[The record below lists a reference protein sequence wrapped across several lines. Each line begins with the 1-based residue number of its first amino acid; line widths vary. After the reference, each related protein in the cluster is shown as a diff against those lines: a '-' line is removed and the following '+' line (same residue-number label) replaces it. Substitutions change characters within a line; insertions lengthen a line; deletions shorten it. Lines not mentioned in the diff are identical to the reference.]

1 MKSLDI
7 LNNIE
12 NITAKTKTN
21 YHNLLKRLDKKEFRF
36 PLGKKE
42 NDSYVN
48 DFLNENYPKIQ
59 SRLDLL
65 NIVIKLRGQAGLEVE
80 KLKKLRS
87 EYTKQRNLNNIDDIK
102 ELKKE
107 LLTYDEFKNKLD
119 EAFNKKE
126 YIKYIINYL
135 MLIYGVRNQDL
146 DLIIGPA
153 TDDNKNYLTIK
164 PGKILYTRNQ
174 YKTANT
180 YGKQTHEI
188 TDTKFIKAVKALNKE
203 LGEDKKLFNNKQIAN
218 DIKKYQI
225 NKHSESDIFKL
236 IIDHYYQKEDTEAI
250 NKLSESRGTSI
261 NTIKSFY
268 NINSKVPIIREL

>member
-7 LNNIE
+7 LNTIE
-12 NITAKTKTN
+12 NITDKTKTN

-42 NDSYVN
+42 NEVYVN
-48 DFLNENYPKIQ
+48 KFLEQYPKIQ

-65 NIVIKLRGQAGLEVE
+65 NIVIKLRGQEGLEVE

-107 LLTYDEFKNKLD
+107 LLSYEEFQNKLD
-119 EAFNKKE
+119 EAFSKKQ

-153 TDDNKNYLTIK
+153 TDDDKNYLTIK
-164 PGKILYTRNQ
+164 PAKIIYKRNT
-174 YKTANT
+174 YKTSGT
-180 YGKQTHEI
+180 YGPQKHEI

-203 LGEDKKLFNNKQIAN
+203 IGEDKKLFNNKQIAN

-236 IIDHYYQKEDTEAI
+236 IIDYYYNKEDTEAI